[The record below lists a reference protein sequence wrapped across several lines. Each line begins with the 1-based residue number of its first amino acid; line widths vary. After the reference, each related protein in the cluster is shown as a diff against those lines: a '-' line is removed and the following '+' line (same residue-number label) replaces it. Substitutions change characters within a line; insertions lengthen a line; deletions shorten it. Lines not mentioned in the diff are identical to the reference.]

1 MLSEA
6 ARATSAVE
14 QKHEP
19 SEIRDGD
26 DGSGYLPDGLFQMQ
40 IFNLHRVTVCHH
52 PVQVFEGKVCGCC
65 VGLGLCLCLFLVKYM
80 KSFLDFSL

>member
-6 ARATSAVE
+6 ERATSAVE

-26 DGSGYLPDGLFQMQ
+26 DGSGYLPDGSFQML
-40 IFNLHRVTVCHH
+40 IFNLHRVTICHH
-52 PVQVFEGKVCGCC
+52 PVEVFEGKVCGCGGISC
-65 VGLGLCLCLFLVKYM
+65 GKIHEMYLKYV

>member
-6 ARATSAVE
+6 ERATSAVE

-26 DGSGYLPDGLFQMQ
+26 DGSGYLPDGLFQMH
-40 IFNLHRVTVCHH
+40 IFNVHRVTICHH
-52 PVQVFEGKVCGCC
+52 PVEVFEGKVCGC
-65 VGLGLCLCLFLVKYM
+65 GGIRLCLCVFHVKYV